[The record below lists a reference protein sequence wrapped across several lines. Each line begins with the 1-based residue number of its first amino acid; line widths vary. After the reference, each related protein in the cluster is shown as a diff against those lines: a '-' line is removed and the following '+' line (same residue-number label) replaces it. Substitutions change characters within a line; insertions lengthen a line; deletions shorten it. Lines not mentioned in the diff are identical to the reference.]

1 MDLFSTVKT
10 NISTINAAERYGI
23 EVKRNGKALC
33 PFHNDRHPSLFVGD
47 DHYHCYACG
56 EHGDSIDL
64 VAKLY
69 DLPLHAAARKLAS
82 DFGLTPDKTIQK
94 KQNRKSE
101 AQRLR
106 ENEKLCFSA
115 LLEYMKLLQERK
127 LLYAP
132 RTPEEEWHP
141 HFIEACD
148 RLDYVEY
155 LVDTLIGGV
164 SYERNEVIEMVMTDS
179 KLQKLQKHLKKARK
193 EEHSI
198 GEQEL

>member
-115 LLEYMKLLQERK
+115 LLEYMKLLQEWKR
-127 LLYAP
+127 LYAP
-132 RTPEEEWHP
+132 RTPEEKWHP
-141 HFIEACD
+141 HFVEACD

-155 LVDTLIGGV
+155 QVDTLIGGD
-164 SYERNEVIEMVMTDS
+164 SYERNEVIELLMTDS
-179 KLQKLQKHLKKARK
+179 KLKKLQRYLEKVKK
-193 EEHSI
+193 EEKHI
-198 GEQEL
+198 GEQQL

>member
-1 MDLFSTVKT
+1 MNVFGTVKT
-10 NISTINAAERYGI
+10 SINTREAAARYGV
-23 EVKRNGKALC
+23 EVNRHGKALC

-115 LLEYMKLLQERK
+115 LLEYMKLLQTWMVVC
-127 LLYAP
+127 AP
-132 RTPEEEWHP
+132 RTPEDDVDSR
-141 HFIEACD
+141 FTEACHW
-148 RLDYVEY
+148 LSYVEY
-155 LVDTLIGGV
+155 LVDTLIGGD
-164 SYERNEVIEMVMTDS
+164 SYERNEVIEMLMTDG
-179 KLQKLQKHLKKARK
+179 KLQKLQDYLKKHRK
-193 EEHSI
+193 ERSY
-198 GEQEL
+198 EQEER